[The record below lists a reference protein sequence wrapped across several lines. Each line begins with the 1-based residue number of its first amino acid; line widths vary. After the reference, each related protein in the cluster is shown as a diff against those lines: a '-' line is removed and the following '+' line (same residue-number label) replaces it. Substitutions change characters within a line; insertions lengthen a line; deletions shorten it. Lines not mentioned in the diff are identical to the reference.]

1 MESVDR
7 IGEAAARWLASR
19 TSRRSFLG
27 TTGKAALVAAGGSG
41 LAQVFASQ
49 AQARQCGQS
58 GISPKCPT
66 FDCVG
71 SDVVWGW
78 CWYASPGCCS
88 NGGLKKIC
96 DCCKTN
102 HPNVQGYCPD
112 GSAVYC
118 MVESCLE
125 DPRVQTVP
133 VERYVGGDAVD
144 VSLAR
149 SAQRKAGSASTVVVA
164 NGLDPLVSAV
174 AAPVASMLGVPL
186 LLADP
191 DGERPG
197 VHEEI
202 DRLGVKRLLLV
213 GGGLSGL
220 RSLRGV
226 ESIAPDGDA
235 PSVSVAVARWFVER
249 SPLKSVVCVG
259 ASANARRF
267 AASAGA
273 YAAVRNVPL
282 LVGASAA
289 RALRDEL
296 GNGFALLLIGNEMTD
311 ESFPDAP
318 GSGGVDRLPGADPS
332 LVSQVLADRLFTKV
346 PVGTFA
352 LVVVA
357 DASAHTAVGALPAGG
372 VVVVHGNGAIDPALR
387 DWLIA
392 NRRRFSLA
400 DLLQTGV
407 GSLPDE
413 GVYDLQSA
421 VNGYETRFLVGKDG
435 QGLPVV
441 AQPMEERELGKAKL
455 SGKPIAP
462 ITVASRANGKRKP
475 APNPAPPVSSPPT
488 PVPRTVPPAP
498 STTIPPPA
506 PESKSGDTASTTAAT
521 VTTSTTPSISS
532 TTRPTLP
539 IVG

>member
-19 TSRRSFLG
+19 SSRRSFLG
-27 TTGKAALVAAGGSG
+27 TTGRAALVAAGGSG

-149 SAQRKAGSASTVVVA
+149 SAQRKAGSAGTVVVA
-164 NGLDPLVSAV
+164 NGLDPFVSAV
-174 AAPVASMLGVPL
+174 AAPVANLLGVPL
-186 LLADP
+186 LLSDP

-197 VHEEI
+197 VRDEI
-202 DRLGVKRLLLV
+202 ERLGVTRLLLV
-213 GGGLSGL
+213 GGGLRGL

-226 ESIAPDGDA
+226 GSIAPVGDA
-235 PSVSVAVARWFVER
+235 PSVSVEVAKWFVEH

-259 ASANARRF
+259 ASADARRF
-267 AASAGA
+267 VASAGA
-273 YAAVRNVPL
+273 YAAARNVPL
-282 LVGASAA
+282 LVGASAV
-289 RALRDEL
+289 RALRDQL
-296 GNGFALLLIGNEMTD
+296 GNGFALLLVGSEMTD
-311 ESFPDAP
+311 ESFPDPP
-318 GSGGVDRLPGADPS
+318 GSGGVDRVPGADPS
-332 LVSQVLADRLFTKV
+332 LVSQILADRLFTKV
-346 PVGTFA
+346 PIGTFA

-357 DASAHTAVGALPAGG
+357 DGSAHTAVGALPAGG
-372 VVVVHGNGAIDPALR
+372 VVVVHGNGAVDPVLR
-387 DWLIA
+387 DWFIA

-407 GSLPDE
+407 GSLPDQ
-413 GVYDLQSA
+413 GVYELQSA
-421 VNGYETRFLVGKDG
+421 VNGYETRFLMGKDG

-455 SGKPIAP
+455 SGKPIPP
-462 ITVASRANGKRKP
+462 ITIASKANGKRKP

-488 PVPRTVPPAP
+488 PAPRTVPLPP
-498 STTIPPPA
+498 STTVPSAA
-506 PESKSGDTASTTAAT
+506 PESNSGDTPSTATPT
-521 VTTSTTPSISS
+521 VTTSTTSSI
-532 TTRPTLP
+532 TRPTLP